1 MTADERWQPRRV
13 LLPAIAAAAVL
24 LMSFHQVVSGSVR
37 HADARRQASEQHLQ
51 ALRLCDQEPDS
62 ARRVLC
68 ISRAD
73 TQADPLAGGLHAAIA
88 AQATS
93 ARWQP

>member
-37 HADARRQASEQHLQ
+37 HADARRQA
-51 ALRLCDQEPDS
+51 
-62 ARRVLC
+62 
-68 ISRAD
+68 
-73 TQADPLAGGLHAAIA
+73 
-88 AQATS
+88 
-93 ARWQP
+93 